1 MHLYLYIYIY
11 IYIYIGI
18 RNGVAALMKRTN
30 PELVVTHCLAHRV
43 ELSFKDAIKSSK
55 LYDKTITLLMGK

>member
-1 MHLYLYIYIY
+1 MHWYFFLKI
-11 IYIYIGI
+11 IGI

-30 PELVVTHCLAHRV
+30 PEIVVTHCLAHRV